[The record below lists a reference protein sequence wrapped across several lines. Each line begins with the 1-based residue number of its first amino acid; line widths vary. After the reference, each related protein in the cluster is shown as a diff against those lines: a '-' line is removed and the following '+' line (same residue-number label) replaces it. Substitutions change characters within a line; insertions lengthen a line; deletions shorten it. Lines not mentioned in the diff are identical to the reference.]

1 MMNQNKN
8 FTIKLLS
15 ERFIELLAIL
25 FIYLKL
31 TEQIDWSWFWVL
43 SPIWGN
49 ILLII
54 ILFIIWGI
62 SNSCKKS
69 YF

>member
-31 TEQIDWSWFWVL
+31 TEQIDWS
-43 SPIWGN
+43 
-49 ILLII
+49 
-54 ILFIIWGI
+54 
-62 SNSCKKS
+62 
-69 YF
+69 